1 MEKITRLFDLL
12 PHYET
17 KFRPKDDVVAGKEN
31 GEWIKYSI
39 GQYREAADAISF
51 ALLGNGIVKG
61 DKIATI
67 MTSRPEWNFIDMGI
81 MQIGAVH
88 VPVYP
93 TISESD
99 YKYILNHAGVK
110 FVFISG
116 RDIYRKIEHILPDVV
131 DLKGVYSVKETEGT
145 MLLDDFSASGRRQA
159 NPQLLEKAKAAVG
172 TDDIATLIYTSGTT
186 GNPKGVMLT
195 HANIISNFIAVQH
208 IPPIGEEGKA
218 LSYLPLCHVYERMLN
233 YLYQYL
239 GISVYYAES
248 MATIG
253 DNMREIRPDILTTVP
268 RLLEKI
274 YDRIM
279 NTGRKLK
286 GIRRFIFFWAVNL
299 GLKYEMYEANGWF
312 YSVQLRLANK
322 LVFSKWRDA
331 VGGNMKVIVS
341 GGAALQ
347 PRLARVFWA
356 AGIPVLEGYGLTETS
371 PVIAV
376 NDFSENGNSIGTV
389 GRVLKG
395 ITLQIAGDG
404 EILCKGP
411 NVMPGYFKEPELTS
425 EAIDKEG
432 WFHTG
437 DIGRLESTGHLRI
450 TGRKKEIFKTSL
462 GKYISPEMIENK
474 FKESSFID
482 TLMVIGEN
490 QKFAAALVV
499 PDFPHL
505 RGWCAIKDIPYTT
518 DAEVIALPRVR
529 KRFQQELDKFNKF
542 FGATEQVK
550 RFELIDHEW
559 TVDSGELTAS
569 LKLRRRYINEKYDL
583 VIRKIFNLDDD
594 E

>member
-1 MEKITRLFDLL
+1 MDDVTRLFDLL
-12 PHYET
+12 PHYEQ
-17 KFRPKDDVVAGKEN
+17 KFRPKEDVIAGKDN
-31 GEWIKYSI
+31 GEWVKYSI
-39 GQYREAADAISF
+39 AGYREAADAVSY
-51 ALLGNGIVKG
+51 ALLAHGIGKG

-67 MTSRPEWNFIDMGI
+67 MPSRPEWNFIDMGI
-81 MQIGAVH
+81 MQTGAVH

-110 FVFISG
+110 YVFISG
-116 RDIYRKIEHILPDVV
+116 RDIYRKIEHILPEVV
-131 DLKGVYSVKETEGT
+131 ELKGIYSVKETEGT
-145 MLLDDFSASGRRQA
+145 QLFGDFLGFGRQHK
-159 NPQLLEKAKAAVG
+159 NPNLLEKVKASVAAE
-172 TDDIATLIYTSGTT
+172 DIATLIYTSGTT

-195 HANIISNFIAVQH
+195 HANIISNFKAVRH
-208 IPPIGEEGKA
+208 IPPVGEEGRA

-253 DNMREIRPDILTTVP
+253 DNMREIKPDILTTVP

-286 GIRRFIFFWAVNL
+286 GIKRFIFFRAVNL
-299 GLKYEMYEANGWF
+299 GLRYEMYEANGWL
-312 YSVQLRLANK
+312 YGLELRIANK
-322 LVFSKWRDA
+322 LVFSKWREA

-376 NDFSENGNSIGTV
+376 NDFTENGISIGTV
-389 GRVLKG
+389 GKVIG
-395 ITLQIAGDG
+395 GVTIQIAGDG

-411 NVMPGYFKEPELTS
+411 NVMPGYYLEPGLTA
-425 EAIDKEG
+425 EAIDDAG

-437 DIGRLESTGHLRI
+437 DIGRLESSGHLRI

-462 GKYISPEMIENK
+462 GKYISPELIENR

-505 RGWCAIKDIPYTT
+505 RGWCAIKEIPYTT

-529 KRFQQELDKFNKF
+529 KRFQQEMDKYNRL

-550 RFELIDHEW
+550 KFELIDHEW

-569 LKLRRRYINEKYDL
+569 LKLRRRFINEKYEL
-583 VIRKIFNLDDD
+583 LIKRVFNLDDD